1 MAFVEQEDIFNTLAG
16 LTRHLLKE
24 IKGVEVDEFPRML
37 YDDAMCLYGNDKPDI
52 RFGMKFGEPNAVAQ
66 HRNFNV
72 FNSAELAVGIA
83 VPGGASYTVEK
94 SLINSLTGSNDLKL
108 ELKEWFM

>member
-1 MAFVEQEDIFNTLAG
+1 MAFVEQEDILNEG

-37 YDDAMCLYGNDKPDI
+37 YDDAMSVWKRQADI
-52 RFGMKFGEPNAVAQ
+52 RFGMFGEPNAVAQ

-72 FNSAELAVGIA
+72 FNSAELVVGIVA
-83 VPGGASYTVEK
+83 LGLIHRK
-94 SLINSLTGSNDLKL
+94 SLINSLTGQTTSLVKGMA
-108 ELKEWFM
+108 W

>member
-1 MAFVEQEDIFNTLAG
+1 MAFVEQEDILNTFEG

-52 RFGMKFGEPNAVAQ
+52 RFGMKFGELNAVAQ
-66 HRNFNV
+66 NRNFNV
-72 FNSAELAVGIA
+72 FNSAELVVGICCRRDIYQA
-83 VPGGASYTVEK
+83 
-94 SLINSLTGSNDLKL
+94 
-108 ELKEWFM
+108 